1 MDPGFMMEV
10 DEERSP
16 PLEYRVLRARWR
28 GEISAVAIFE
38 ALFHEYRPI
47 VASSARGARGQR
59 FY

>member
-1 MDPGFMMEV
+1 MMEV